1 MSNTPMGDLGQQGL
15 FDVTRTLL
23 QQPDLAALA
32 QTLTGLVREAALA
45 DRAGIVLW
53 RAGDRRASYYASGP
67 DGTPVAYEDE
77 TALAHGPVRRI
88 LSRPQALHCS
98 YQDFSAAWPQ
108 LAESHLYP
116 AFGHYALLP
125 LAAEGQIFGG
135 CEFIRRD
142 DRPWSAQ
149 EMERL
154 HTFTQIVGVVVEQIQ
169 SRVDSGPDYDL
180 LCRERD
186 NFRILVAITNAVLS
200 RLDMDELVG
209 EIAKEIHRYFDID
222 AISIVL
228 RSSRKGKLNIYSTH
242 YLNERAPLHEQ
253 SEVDETGTLSERVFK
268 SKEMLLLNLHER
280 DRLAPYE
287 RRLFETWGNQIQT
300 LCLLPLM
307 SGDNLLGVLKLAQCE
322 EKVFT
327 TANLQLLRQIAERVA
342 IAVDNALAYQEIQR
356 LKERLVDENLA
367 LTEQLNNVEGEFGE
381 IIGRSEAMFSVLK
394 QVEMV
399 AQSNSTVL
407 ILGETG
413 TGKELIARAI
423 HNLSGR
429 NTRRMVKMNCA
440 AMPAGLLESDLF
452 GHERGAFTG
461 ASAQRIG
468 RFELADKSSLF
479 LDEVGDMPLEL
490 QPKLLRVLQEQEFE
504 RLGSNKLI
512 QTDVRLIAATNRD
525 LRQMVQDREFR
536 SDLYYRLN
544 VFPIHIPPLRERPE
558 DIPLLVKAF
567 TFKIAR
573 RLGRNID
580 SIPAETLRTL
590 SSMEWPGN
598 VRELEN
604 VIERAVLLT
613 RGSVLQLSLPEI
625 AVAATTPVAVAQD
638 GEEETQLILRVLRET
653 NGVIAG
659 PKGAAQRLG
668 LKRTTL
674 LSRMKRLGID
684 KTMLG

>member
-242 YLNERAPLHEQ
+242 
-253 SEVDETGTLSERVFK
+253 
-268 SKEMLLLNLHER
+268 
-280 DRLAPYE
+280 
-287 RRLFETWGNQIQT
+287 
-300 LCLLPLM
+300 
-307 SGDNLLGVLKLAQCE
+307 
-322 EKVFT
+322 
-327 TANLQLLRQIAERVA
+327 
-342 IAVDNALAYQEIQR
+342 
-356 LKERLVDENLA
+356 
-367 LTEQLNNVEGEFGE
+367 
-381 IIGRSEAMFSVLK
+381 
-394 QVEMV
+394 
-399 AQSNSTVL
+399 
-407 ILGETG
+407 
-413 TGKELIARAI
+413 
-423 HNLSGR
+423 
-429 NTRRMVKMNCA
+429 
-440 AMPAGLLESDLF
+440 
-452 GHERGAFTG
+452 
-461 ASAQRIG
+461 
-468 RFELADKSSLF
+468 
-479 LDEVGDMPLEL
+479 
-490 QPKLLRVLQEQEFE
+490 
-504 RLGSNKLI
+504 
-512 QTDVRLIAATNRD
+512 
-525 LRQMVQDREFR
+525 
-536 SDLYYRLN
+536 
-544 VFPIHIPPLRERPE
+544 
-558 DIPLLVKAF
+558 
-567 TFKIAR
+567 
-573 RLGRNID
+573 
-580 SIPAETLRTL
+580 
-590 SSMEWPGN
+590 
-598 VRELEN
+598 
-604 VIERAVLLT
+604 
-613 RGSVLQLSLPEI
+613 
-625 AVAATTPVAVAQD
+625 
-638 GEEETQLILRVLRET
+638 
-653 NGVIAG
+653 
-659 PKGAAQRLG
+659 
-668 LKRTTL
+668 
-674 LSRMKRLGID
+674 
-684 KTMLG
+684 